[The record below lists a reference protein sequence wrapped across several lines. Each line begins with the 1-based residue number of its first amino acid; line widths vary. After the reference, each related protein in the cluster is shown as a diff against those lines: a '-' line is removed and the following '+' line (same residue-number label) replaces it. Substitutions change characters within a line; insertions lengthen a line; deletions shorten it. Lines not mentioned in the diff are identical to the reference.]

1 MRSVRLRLLAGA
13 ACAIA
18 AALAISWLA
27 LVLLFEAHLR
37 RSVEEDLIRHGQQI
51 VRSLNVTPDAFAV
64 DPAAAGDLRFDQP
77 ASGLY
82 WQVSQGDIFERS
94 RSLWDASLELPE
106 GTAEEDWARDSGTGP
121 FGQDVIRVH
130 RQVRMSESASP
141 FNIVIAL
148 DQSGVDRAR
157 EEFSLELAAYLLLLW
172 AALSAAAWLQ
182 VRIGLG
188 PLRDVETSIGE
199 LASSSASRLDPLNF
213 PTEVEPLVNQ
223 INSLAEARETDLR
236 KARDR
241 AANLAHAL
249 KTPLSALVALARK
262 VRASGDADLAAGFDS
277 SIRAANETVER
288 ELARARTAASPER
301 GPCDAEPVLERLA
314 GVLRR
319 TERGGRITLDIK
331 ATGVRLPVHADQL
344 LEMAG
349 PLMENAVRYAQSRIT
364 VTAAL
369 GELRVEDDGPGLE
382 GPDRDLALL
391 RGRRADERPGGHGLG
406 LSIASDLAE
415 ATGGQLELGTSPLG
429 GLLARIRW

>member
-37 RSVEEDLIRHGQQI
+37 RTVEEDLIRHGQQI
-51 VRSLNVTPDAFAV
+51 VSSLTVNSTAAAV
-64 DPAAAGDLRFDQP
+64 DPSVAGDVRFDRP

-82 WQVSQGDIFERS
+82 WQVSQEDALLRS
-94 RSLWDASLELPE
+94 RSLWDAALEQPQYAAQE
-106 GTAEEDWARDSGTGP
+106 GWGRERVSGP
-121 FGQDVIRVH
+121 FGQEVIRIH
-130 RQVRMSESASP
+130 RQVRLSGTAAP
-141 FNIVIAL
+141 FTVIVAL
-148 DQSGVDRAR
+148 DQTGIDQAR
-157 EEFSLELAAYLLLLW
+157 EDFSVELAACLLFLW
-172 AALSAAAWLQ
+172 AALSIAAWLQ

-188 PLRDVETSIGE
+188 PLRDVETSVRG
-199 LASSSASRLDPLNF
+199 LASASAARLDPLRF

-223 INSLAEARETDLR
+223 INALAQARETELS

-249 KTPLSALVALARK
+249 KTPLAALAALARK
-262 VRASGDADLAAGFDS
+262 VRAGGEADLASGLET
-277 SIRAANETVER
+277 SIRAATETVER
-288 ELARARTAASPER
+288 ELARARTAASR
-301 GPCDAEPVLERLA
+301 GRGSCEAEPVLERLA
-314 GVLRR
+314 SVLQR
-319 TERGGRITLDIK
+319 TERGSGLSIDIR
-331 ATGVRLPVHADQL
+331 ASGARLPVHADQL

-349 PLMENAVRYAQSRIT
+349 PLMENAVRHAGLRVV
-364 VTAAL
+364 VTAEH

-406 LSIASDLAE
+406 LSIAADLAE
-415 ATGGQLELGTSPLG
+415 ATGGHLELGTSSLG
-429 GLLARIRW
+429 GLLALIRW